1 VKSRITAFQRVL
13 IVQVFRPDRLESAMT
28 NFVCEALGK
37 RDIAPAPLSL
47 QSLYENDTFP
57 TEPILF
63 LVTPG
68 ADPSAELQ
76 ELAEMEVGRAGYHE
90 LAMGGGQNE
99 IAIQMVRDAAEKG
112 EWVCLKNLH
121 LVTPWLQTLEKTLK
135 ALTPNK
141 KFRLWLT
148 SEPHIKFPSVLLQS
162 SLKIT
167 YESPPGI
174 KKNLQRTY
182 QTWVANYQEGNLLKS
197 QMMFILAWFHAILQ
211 ERRTYIPQGWTKFYE
226 FSYGDLKAGET
237 MLSEV
242 IAESKGAM
250 PQWQT
255 VYGLLENAI
264 YGGRVDNE
272 FDLRVLRAY
281 LYQFFTSDVFQGIT
295 KLSNI
300 IQVPKSDA
308 LREYQAI
315 VGKLPDQDSPLF
327 FGLPSN
333 IDRSVQRFNSA

>member
-1 VKSRITAFQRVL
+1 
-13 IVQVFRPDRLESAMT
+13 
-28 NFVCEALGK
+28 
-37 RDIAPAPLSL
+37 
-47 QSLYENDTFP
+47 
-57 TEPILF
+57 
-63 LVTPG
+63 VTPG